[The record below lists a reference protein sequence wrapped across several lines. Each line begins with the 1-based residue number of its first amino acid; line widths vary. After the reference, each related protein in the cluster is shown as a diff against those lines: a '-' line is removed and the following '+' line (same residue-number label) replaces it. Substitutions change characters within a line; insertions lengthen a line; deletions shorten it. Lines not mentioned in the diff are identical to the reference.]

1 MATLA
6 KRSRQQRV
14 LEMLEKQL
22 KNGVKTEKGTRDVK
36 IPLTDSDV
44 KRINKEIDNLKTKV

>member
-1 MATLA
+1 MATAA

-22 KNGVKTEKGTRDVK
+22 KNDVKTEKGTRDVK
-36 IPLTDSDV
+36 IPLTDSDK
-44 KRINKEIDNLKTKV
+44 KRIIKEIDNLKSKV

>member
-1 MATLA
+1 
-6 KRSRQQRV
+6 
-14 LEMLEKQL
+14 MLEKQL

>member
-1 MATLA
+1 MATAA

-22 KNGVKTEKGTRDVK
+22 KNGLKTEKGTRDVK
-36 IPLTDSDV
+36 VPLSDSDK
-44 KRINKEIDNLKTKV
+44 KRINKEIETLKTKV

>member
-1 MATLA
+1 MATVA

-44 KRINKEIDNLKTKV
+44 KRINKEIDTLKTKV